1 MSISGELDEPLLGFP
16 LRRQGVG
23 RNRANFRDPSRRPA
37 IEQWPVERVI
47 PARIGQHMHVRH
59 IGSFESF
66 YYGAVVRLSI
76 RSAR

>member
-1 MSISGELDEPLLGFP
+1 MSKLERRINFQNPPGGKVAIRLFQVNLGRIGEPLLGFP

-47 PARIGQHMHVRH
+47 HARIGQ
-59 IGSFESF
+59 
-66 YYGAVVRLSI
+66 
-76 RSAR
+76 